1 MAKPKNPEIKF
12 VPNKYTRMIPYSFS
26 KAYKMCVFAVQHV
39 PQESGLNKDVIQ
51 LAIHGDITPTLFNEL
66 KRKLKQPIAIHIV
79 TEKVFNQLIADAY
92 SSNSAAEVVDDI
104 QDNMEDDLIDLMQAL
119 QKTEDLLESENDA
132 PIIRMINA
140 FFTQS
145 VKEDASD
152 IHLDPYENQSVI
164 RFRKDGCLFKIT
176 ELNSRLHAALVS
188 RIKIMA
194 NLDIAEKRLPQD
206 GRISLRVAGKEIDL
220 RISTIPTAHGERIVM
235 RLLDKNKERLQLES
249 LGMRQSLI
257 TKIDE
262 LIARPNGIF
271 LVTGP
276 TGSGKSTTLYASLAR
291 IDNVSLN
298 IMTVEDPVEYDITGI
313 SQTQVNGKID
323 MTFARALRAILRQDP
338 DVVMIGEIRD
348 LETAQIAVQA
358 SLTGH
363 LVLATLHTNSAVA
376 TVTRL
381 IDMGVEPFL
390 LSSSIV
396 GILAQRLMRLLCNEC
411 KEPMELDEDTIKSL
425 GLAERHLSLY
435 ATTAALAEEKVA
447 KSETSA
453 KPRRKKTTKDNEK
466 IIIYTPQGC
475 PKCSNT
481 GYKGRSCIN
490 ELLFVDSNIQKLIHD
505 QASEMEIK
513 KYAQTHLHME
523 SLRDDA
529 IRLLLEGKTSMQEV
543 ISITYELE

>member
-1 MAKPKNPEIKF
+1 MTKTKEPELKF
-12 VPNKYTRMIPYSFS
+12 VANKYTRMVPYSFAKS
-26 KAYKMCVFAVQHV
+26 YKMCIFAVQHV
-39 PQESGLNKDVIQ
+39 PLENGLNRDIVQ
-51 LAIHGDITPTLFNEL
+51 LAIHGDITPVIFNEV
-66 KRKLKQPIAIHIV
+66 KRKLKQPVAMHIV
-79 TEKVFNQLIADAY
+79 SAKVFNQLLADAY
-92 SSNSAAEVVDDI
+92 SSSSAAEVVDDI
-104 QDNMEDDLIDLMQAL
+104 QDNMEEDLLDLMQNL

-140 FFTQS
+140 FFTQA
-145 VKEDASD
+145 VKEDVSD
-152 IHLDPYENQSVI
+152 IHLDPYETTSVI

-220 RISTIPTAHGERIVM
+220 RVSTIPTAHGERIVM

-249 LGMRQSLI
+249 LGMHQDIL
-257 TKIDE
+257 TKVDE
-262 LIARPNGIF
+262 IIARPNGIF

-291 IDNVSLN
+291 IDNTSLN
-298 IMTVEDPVEYDITGI
+298 IMTVEDPVEYDIDGI

-390 LSSSIV
+390 LSSSII

-411 KEPMELDEDTIKSL
+411 KEPITLDDEIKKSL
-425 GLAERHLSLY
+425 GLSQKTVVEVSAEQ
-435 ATTAALAEEKVA
+435 AD
-447 KSETSA
+447 
-453 KPRRKKTTKDNEK
+453 KPKTKKTSKKAHNPEV
-466 IIIYTPQGC
+466 IIYQPKGC
-475 PKCSNT
+475 SKCSGT

-490 ELLFVDSNIQKLIHD
+490 ELLFFDTNVQKLIHD
-505 QASEMEIK
+505 RASEAEIK
-513 KYAQTHLHME
+513 QYAQKNLSMRT
-523 SLRDDA
+523 LRDDA
-529 IRLLLEGKTSMQEV
+529 IRLLLEGKTSIQEV